1 MECACG
7 RLQKLEVLYLRNCP
21 CISDGAVVA
30 LATHCQRLQARLP
43 PLTYRT
49 PAHTEGTKPN
59 A

>member
-1 MECACG
+1 MRV